1 MKKVALAMIAAACA
15 FTSANAQLK
24 PEAGSIGLGFKV
36 SGLANVAFNNWSNTG
51 LDGAVLPDP
60 DGNISATGFDV
71 AAMVPQQ
78 MMFGRYY
85 LSSDLALRVGLGINS
100 MSAKGSGVD
109 SVGANL
115 MTWEDNWSAFSLG
128 IGAGVEKH
136 FASAASRLDPYA
148 GAMISYSMIGGITR
162 DFTSNINTD
171 PAVDVANT
179 YEISGG
185 SAFGIDLLAG
195 FNYFFS
201 DNFAVGAEMSWG
213 YGSGSVGGD
222 WNSTE
227 VTTVGGTATT
237 VNRTGNE
244 KWSGGG
250 FRVGSTAG
258 VNASIFW

>member
-15 FTSANAQLK
+15 FTTANAQLK
-24 PEAGSIGLGFKV
+24 PEAGSVGLGFKV
-36 SGLANVAFNNWSNTG
+36 SGLANVAFNNWGNTG
-51 LDGAVLPDP
+51 LDGMVLPDP
-60 DGNISATGFDV
+60 DGNISLTGFDIG
-71 AAMVPQQ
+71 AMVPQQ

-100 MSAKGSGVD
+100 MSSKMSAVD
-109 SVGANL
+109 SSGAFI
-115 MTWEDNWSAFSLG
+115 TTTEDNWSAFSLG

-148 GAMISYSMIGGITR
+148 GAMINYSMIGGITR
-162 DFTSNINTD
+162 EMTSNTNSD
-171 PAVDVANT
+171 PATSMTAT
-179 YEISGG
+179 YDISGG
-185 SAFGIDLLAG
+185 SAFGIDLIGG

-213 YGSGSVGGD
+213 YGSGSVGGE

-227 VTTVGGTATT
+227 VVTNGGTSAT
-237 VNRTGNE
+237 VNRTGEE